1 MQLGLL
7 WLCAMFQK
15 DVDQLTAEIM
25 QKKEKRMADH
35 QLNMSCFFG
44 QKRLVLRMNKIL
56 ITEL

>member
-35 QLNMSCFFG
+35 QLKMSHFFG
-44 QKRLVLRMNKIL
+44 QKRLALQTVIL
-56 ITEL
+56 